1 MKKMVGIEILRY
13 MKGGG
18 GGLLKFV
25 KYFDVDSFEILCK
38 YGGFV

>member
-1 MKKMVGIEILRY
+1 MALKTFTIYE
-13 MKGGG
+13 GGG
-18 GGLLKFV
+18 GKLKFV

>member
-1 MKKMVGIEILRY
+1 

-18 GGLLKFV
+18 GRGKLKFV

>member
-13 MKGGG
+13 MKG

-38 YGGFV
+38 YGGFE

>member
-1 MKKMVGIEILRY
+1 

-18 GGLLKFV
+18 GGKFKFV
-25 KYFDVDSFEILCK
+25 KYFDVDFFEILCK